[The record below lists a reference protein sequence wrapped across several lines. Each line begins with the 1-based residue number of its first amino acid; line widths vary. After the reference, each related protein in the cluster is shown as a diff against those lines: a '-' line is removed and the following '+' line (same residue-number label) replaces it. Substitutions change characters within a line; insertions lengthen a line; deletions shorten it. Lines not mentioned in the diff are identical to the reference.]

1 MPYLAQVVLQYKSN
15 LPKDVTVN
23 DFVFGEAT
31 PGSFLGVVTDIVSF
45 YNVIASGAYSIAQLL
60 GEQIDRNAGA
70 SKIKFYDLTGKLDGS
85 AHGSPVYETTWQLGA
100 EHASGEPSMPEE
112 VAICA
117 SFYGSLA
124 GLSEEVG
131 ATRPKQRHRGR
142 VFLGPVNNLTMT
154 SDSTTKRRVVHP
166 MAQTTIRAAC
176 LALAASTHQWSVW
189 SRRNAA
195 TYPVTGGFIDDA
207 FDTQR
212 RRGTKATGRNTW
224 GTAS

>member
-1 MPYLAQVVLQYKSN
+1 MPYLAQVILQYKSN

-31 PGSFLGVVTDIVSF
+31 PGSFLGVDTDIMAF
-45 YNVIASGAYSIAQLL
+45 YNTIQGGTYSIAQLL
-60 GEQIDRNAGA
+60 GAQIDRNANA
-70 SKIKFYDLTGKLDGS
+70 SKIKYYDLTGHLDGS
-85 AHGSPVYETTWQLGA
+85 PHGSPVYEKTWQLAA
-100 EHASGEPSMPEE
+100 EHASGEPSLPEE

-154 SDSTTKRRVVHP
+154 YDSTTQRRSVHP
-166 MAQTTIRAAC
+166 TAQTVIRSAC
-176 LALAASTHQWSVW
+176 LALAASTHVWSVW
-189 SRRNAA
+189 SRKNGA

-212 RRGTKATGRNTW
+212 RRGTKATGRNVW
-224 GTAS
+224 GTAA